1 MLMQILA
8 HTPTWVFA
16 VFGLLVLLGGKQLMP
31 NVTSLKRVAIMP
43 IAMMGFS
50 LYGVLSA
57 FAAMPLA
64 LLGWVIAAAALG
76 LWVSR
81 MPLPAT
87 TRYDA
92 ATRSFHAAGSP
103 VPLALM
109 MGIFF
114 TKYVVGVASAM
125 HPELPTHLG
134 FALSIGTLY
143 GAFSGIFAARAL
155 RLWKLALRQDAGL
168 GNGQAA

>member
-16 VFGLLVLLGGKQLMP
+16 LFGILVLLGGKQLVP
-31 NVTSLKRVAIMP
+31 NTTSLTRVAVMP

-50 LYGVLSA
+50 IYGVLSA

-64 LLGWVIAAAALG
+64 MVGWAIAAAVLG
-76 LWVSR
+76 LVVSR
-81 MPLPAT
+81 MPLPAS
-87 TRYDA
+87 TRYAA
-92 ATRSFHAAGSP
+92 ATRTFHAAGSP
-103 VPLALM
+103 IPLALM

-114 TKYVVGVASAM
+114 TKYIVGVSVAM
-125 HPELPTHLG
+125 HPELPANLG

-155 RLWKLALRQDAGL
+155 RLWKLALRQDASL